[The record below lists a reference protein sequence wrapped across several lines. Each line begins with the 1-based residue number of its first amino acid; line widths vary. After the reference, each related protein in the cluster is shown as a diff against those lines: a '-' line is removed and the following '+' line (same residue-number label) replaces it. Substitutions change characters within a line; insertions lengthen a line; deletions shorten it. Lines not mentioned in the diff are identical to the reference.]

1 MSSYASKSNDALR
14 EALVPLPAIGQR
26 SGKAIGF
33 FEQGIITGGVITL
46 FTFVASISTMGI
58 YGYAAVRRW
67 RGL

>member
-14 EALVPLPAIGQR
+14 EALAPLPAIGQR
-26 SGKAIGF
+26 SGKGVGF

-46 FTFVASISTMGI
+46 FTFVASLSTMGI